1 MSRAFA
7 AVAAASVAATAA
19 ASAATDGGGGG
30 ADDDD
35 VWCGWYDVT
44 WYEVFV
50 GTEDGDDYGVGEG
63 G

>member
-7 AVAAASVAATAA
+7 AAADA
-19 ASAATDGGGGG
+19 AATDGGGGG
-30 ADDDD
+30 GADDDDD